1 MGYPRRGNLPG
12 TKEDKLAYE
21 LISNAVN
28 DLHKS
33 ICRLAVCESVLNPSN
48 IKQRR
53 VEIVLGDL
61 NDVLKDVLDWLEPE
75 QELDAALLDLV
86 GLRSI
91 KGGSHEGHES

>member
-33 ICRLAVCESVLNPSN
+33 ICRLAVCESVLNCM
-48 IKQRR
+48 
-53 VEIVLGDL
+53 
-61 NDVLKDVLDWLEPE
+61 
-75 QELDAALLDLV
+75 
-86 GLRSI
+86 
-91 KGGSHEGHES
+91 